1 MRILGGVLLLSA
13 VALGVVR
20 VISFRRRGMSV
31 MRALGLTIDATMPRH
46 LGVGIAIGAAAM
58 LATFVVA
65 YLAGSI
71 VSLTLGRAAAL
82 VSSLGLHAGGA
93 FLEEMVFRAGL
104 LGGLLVLFKGRPA
117 VPVIVVALIFGGLHG
132 FNPDATTWTVIGTTV
147 SGAAYCIGFA
157 ATERIWLPF
166 GMHFAWNYFQGPVFG
181 FPVSGMTFRGGSLLQ
196 HGTVG
201 ETWFTGGAYGPEGGL
216 VGQVGRLVMIGS
228 VIAWAMYARRNRRAT
243 IADVPPSSVSAQ

>member
-1 MRILGGVLLLSA
+1 VRIVAWVLLLSA

-20 VISFRRRGMSV
+20 VVSFRRRGIGV
-31 MRALGLTIDATMPRH
+31 TRALGLTIDATMPRH
-46 LGVGIAIGAAAM
+46 LAIGIGIGATAM
-58 LATFVVA
+58 VATFVVA

-71 VSLTLGRAAAL
+71 PSVTLGRPSAL
-82 VSSLGLHAGGA
+82 VTSLGLNVTGA
-93 FLEEMVFRAGL
+93 FVEELVFRVGL

-117 VPVIVVALIFGGLHG
+117 VPVIVVALIFGGIHG
-132 FNPDATTWTVIGTTV
+132 FNPHATAWTVIGTIV

-166 GMHFAWNYFQGPVFG
+166 GTHFAWNYFQGPVFG
-181 FPVSGMTFRGGSLLQ
+181 FPVSGRTFSGGSLLE
-196 HGTVG
+196 HATVG

-228 VIAWAMYARRNRRAT
+228 VIAWAMYARRNQRAT
-243 IADVPPSSVSAQ
+243 IAGAPPSTVTAL